1 MKIKNIAT
9 LIFRIIGAW
18 IIFGGFEDAGVSMVE
33 KESSIAIADVIIGF
47 ICGICIIL
55 FSRKLARLFCRG
67 LDDDA
72 A

>member
-18 IIFGGFEDAGVSMVE
+18 MIYDGFDDAVAAIAY
-33 KESSIAIADVIIGF
+33 KQSIMAIADIVVGF
-47 ICGICIIL
+47 IIGICIIL
-55 FSRKLARLFCRG
+55 FSKKLAGLFCRG